1 MIIKFS
7 RLRTLCVKIY
17 KCIKPIN
24 PSFLNEIFTLRVI
37 NRAVR
42 IQNRL
47 NLDIPKINQ
56 VSLGNKSLRFF
67 EPKIWNSVPL
77 T

>member
-24 PSFLNEIFTLRVI
+24 PYFINEIFTLRVI